1 MNIEIQPVVVPTKG
15 TGTQFYLHCLTFEM
29 FPSAVSFYWQVQT
42 NEGNVVLDGN
52 ISMDEQTYSGWSNDD
67 NYAIDWA
74 LNVIGLQ
81 RLV

>member
-1 MNIEIQPVVVPTKG
+1 MNIEIQPVIVPTKG

-29 FPSAVSFYWQVQT
+29 FPSAVTFYWQVQT
-42 NEGNVVLDGN
+42 NNGDTVLDGN